1 MKIIINGKEF
11 DFASNTVQALLS
23 SGIEGTE
30 FHKQSGRRMLPV
42 SLPNTANNLKTN
54 NVSDWGSI
62 LPSNDLNYENIFPIV
77 IEEKGSELLVGN
89 GRMKEVAKDT
99 FTIEA
104 WGEAS
109 DWVPAMREIVLADL
123 APDDFIWDSADID
136 NIITACA
143 TDTPYDA
150 GFERCYPAIVYK
162 PVTDGL
168 WLYEYM
174 YPAIPVLTLIER
186 FFGSIQPIGFTIQS
200 EFLYSD
206 FFKRLILPYGWG
218 TFGRRDEDY
227 NVRNTDF
234 KASITTVW
242 YGSNPPLI
250 TPDSYHIVWD
260 DETTAPNFDNAG
272 MYDNT
277 SGKAVITENGLYRIR
292 IENLK
297 PIPLV
302 SGQGY
307 TTGYVYLN
315 INGVRT
321 YIGSH
326 AAGTGEFNYDALR
339 TLSAGDII
347 FFEGSYY
354 INISN
359 PATASP
365 VFYNAGTVNISKLQS
380 YQLGDTVSWA
390 EILPDNIYFDDF
402 WTGLK
407 QLFNLYIE
415 TDKTRGIVTIEPLF
429 SWEYG
434 YESGKGFIDETLP
447 VDVLDQMQNLKSE
460 NIIAY
465 EDKKQSLKF
474 KFRNDP
480 RDGYMTRVEKE
491 NNIDLYSVVYH
502 FPPTFESGEDEEVN
516 KVFSAVV
523 HTVIDG
529 SAFPVMVSDI
539 EANISDN
546 YDSAKTN
553 FQTLKLLY
561 YRGNAYGN
569 WSFNGVIETS
579 YPKAFALDILA
590 ESNASPALTYT
601 SHDFFGTHYQGCFA
615 KHWWR
620 YMASLRLPFY
630 KKLPVRMPNTYFA
643 NLSHRNLR
651 SYNGILCLLES
662 VTNYSPVLESD
673 ADFKLRQFI
682 TPLSGEEIYIEET
695 TNNGVVDLVLLECY
709 SQLNFTCSQMEILG
723 EQYVCFDVSVEQ
735 SEDAG
740 AVVQVWNGAEWIAN
754 PIGTS
759 IVRCLQPACD
769 VNCSTP
775 VPVVNPTNN
784 ILSITTTNPSPGV
797 YTFTLLW
804 SGVADAALIAQIQ
817 AWYDECAGMPVIWF
831 ANPMVLPMFKN
842 QVTSFLVNGTG
853 IYIGYDSNIPLV
865 GNCISMQEETLNTYI
880 IPNFEAT
887 YINPVRVMFTS
898 CCMFEITNNQ
908 LMFKVIACNGQ
919 EKIYLVTIT
928 DSESPCNNYVITQI
942 TLEE

>member
-1 MKIIINGKEF
+1 MKLIINGKEY
-11 DFASNTVQALLS
+11 DFSSNTVQALLS

-42 SLPNTANNLKTN
+42 SLPLTANNQKTN
-54 NVSDWGSI
+54 NISDWGSI
-62 LPSNDLNYENIFPIV
+62 IPSNDLNYENIFKVV

-89 GRMKEVAKDT
+89 GRMKEVNSDT

-104 WGEAS
+104 WGDAS

-143 TDTPYDA
+143 TDSPYDA

-162 PVTDGL
+162 PVTDGF
-168 WLYEYM
+168 WLYDYM
-174 YPAIPVLTLIER
+174 YPAIPVLSLIER

-218 TFGRRDEDY
+218 TFGMRDEQY
-227 NVRNTDF
+227 NLLNTDF

-242 YGSNPPLI
+242 YGSNPLFI

-260 DETTAPNFDNAG
+260 DETTPPNFDNAG
-272 MYDNT
+272 MYDN
-277 SGKAVITENGLYRIR
+277 SNGQSVITENGVYRIR
-292 IENLK
+292 IEKLK

-315 INGVRT
+315 LNGTRIF
-321 YIGSH
+321 IGAH
-326 AAGTGEFNYDALR
+326 AAGNGEFNYDALR
-339 TLSAGDII
+339 TLDAGDIV

-354 INISN
+354 IDIGN
-359 PATASP
+359 PATSAP
-365 VFYNAGTVNISKLQS
+365 VYYNAGTVNISKLQS

-415 TDKTRGIVTIEPLF
+415 TDKTRGVVTIEPLF

-434 YESGKGFIDETLP
+434 AESGKGFIDETLD
-447 VDVLDQMQNLKSE
+447 VDVLDSIQNLQSD
-460 NIIAY
+460 IRISY
-465 EDKKQSLKF
+465 EDIKQTLKF

-480 RDGYMTRVEKE
+480 RDGYMSRVEKE
-491 NNIDLYSVVYH
+491 NNIDLYSVIYH
-502 FPPTFESGEDEEVN
+502 FPPTFESGDDEEVN

-539 EANISDN
+539 EANIADN

-553 FQTLKLLY
+553 FQSLKLLY
-561 YRGNAYGN
+561 YRGTAYGN
-569 WSFNGVIETS
+569 WNFNGVVETS
-579 YPKAFALDILA
+579 YPKAFALDVLA
-590 ESNASPALTYT
+590 ESNFSPALTYT
-601 SHDFFGTHYQGCFA
+601 SHDFYGTHYQGLFS

-630 KKLPVRMPNTYFA
+630 QKLSVRMPNTYFA

-651 SYNGILCLLES
+651 SYNGILCLLENVS
-662 VTNYSPVLESD
+662 NYSPVNESD

-695 TNNGVVDLVLLECY
+695 PNSGVVDLILLECY
-709 SQLNFTCSQMEILG
+709 SQINFTCSQDGFLG
-723 EQYVCFDVSVEQ
+723 EQYVCFWATVTQSENANSTIFVWVGYWIPLPVEQ
-735 SEDAG
+735 NN
-740 AVVQVWNGAEWIAN
+740 VK
-754 PIGTS
+754 
-759 IVRCLQPACD
+759 CLQPVCNQVCLSPVDVFVNTIDAVSSAFVGATNYVFYLTWDAPAEEDLINQINSFYQSCNGLLTFTFDNDTYLSVLKSQVTDFICD
-769 VNCSTP
+769 ETGITIYYDSSLPFWGVCQSMQQTILD
-775 VPVVNPTNN
+775 NN
-784 ILSITTTNPSPGV
+784 IIPSFIKEDWENPSELA
-797 YTFTLLW
+797 TMT
-804 SGVADAALIAQIQ
+804 
-817 AWYDECAGMPVIWF
+817 C
-831 ANPMVLPMFKN
+831 
-842 QVTSFLVNGTG
+842 
-853 IYIGYDSNIPLV
+853 
-865 GNCISMQEETLNTYI
+865 C
-880 IPNFEAT
+880 NFEMT
-887 YINPVRVMFTS
+887 DNELLFKITS
-898 CCMFEITNNQ
+898 
-908 LMFKVIACNGQ
+908 CNGQ
-919 EKIYLVTIT
+919 EKVYLVTVT
-928 DSESPCNNYVITQI
+928 DTENPCENYVITQI